1 MPANV
6 NGREKT
12 WNGGLTRKNARR
24 RKELVSQ
31 EENNC
36 AERMDVNLKAT
47 VMDRQAAKDGRRMVG
62 DKKQQQNDF

>member
-1 MPANV
+1 MEWGTDEEECQEEEGA
-6 NGREKT
+6 GEQ
-12 WNGGLTRKNARR
+12 GG
-24 RKELVSQ
+24 

-47 VMDRQAAKDGRRMVG
+47 MVMDRQAAKDGRRMVG